1 MKDDQVDALRARLA
15 QRLAALRA
23 QIEGELAA
31 EADER
36 YRDVAGEVVDI
47 GDESIG
53 AEIVGTDN
61 AVIGRNMDEVREIEA
76 ALKRIEAGTYG
87 RCIECGTEID
97 EARLLAWPTAVRCE
111 PCQKVHER
119 TFAGGAHPSL

>member
-1 MKDDQVDALRARLA
+1 MNAIRIDAQRVDLV

-23 QIEGELAA
+23 RLKDEIAA
-31 EADER
+31 EAGER
-36 YRDVAGEVVDI
+36 YRDVAGEVVDL

-61 AVIGRNMDEVREIEA
+61 AVIGRHVEEVRDIEA
-76 ALKRIEAGTYG
+76 ALKRIEGGTYG
-87 RCIECGTEID
+87 RCIDCAAEVD
-97 EARLLAWPTAVRCE
+97 EARLKAWPTALRCE
-111 PCQKVHER
+111 PCQAVHEK

>member
-1 MKDDQVDALRARLA
+1 MNAMRFDAHRADLM

-23 QIEGELAA
+23 QIDDEVAA
-31 EADER
+31 EAGER

-61 AVIGRNMDEVREIEA
+61 VVIGHHVDEVREIEA
-76 ALKRIEAGTYG
+76 ALKRIDDGTYG
-87 RCIECGTEID
+87 RCIDCGAEVD
-97 EARLLAWPTAVRCE
+97 EARLKAMPMASRCE

-119 TFAGGAHPSL
+119 TFAGGTHPSL